1 MNYMRCIHNRG
12 NEASLTIGTIYRS
25 LPTTRTENESGMLRI
40 IDNEGEDYR
49 YSHRWFEQVD
59 EEELV
64 ADLVEPVMVR
74 LNQKAKIAIRDMAH
88 AQGVSMASLVRE
100 WIDERL
106 DLPEPA

>member
-1 MNYMRCIHNRG
+1 MNYVRCTYNRG
-12 NEASLTIGTIYRS
+12 NEASLTIGTIYRA
-25 LPTTRTENESGMLRI
+25 LPTTPTEDESGMLRI
-40 IDNEGEDYR
+40 IDNEGEDYL
-49 YSHRWFEQVD
+49 YSHRWFEAVD
-59 EEELV
+59 EEVLV
-64 ADLVEPVMVR
+64 TDFVEPMTVR